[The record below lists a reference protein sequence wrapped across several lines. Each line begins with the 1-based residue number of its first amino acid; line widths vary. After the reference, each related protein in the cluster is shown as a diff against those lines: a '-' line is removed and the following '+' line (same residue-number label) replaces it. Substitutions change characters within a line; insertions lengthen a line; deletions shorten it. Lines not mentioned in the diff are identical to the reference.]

1 MGGPCRFIFGG
12 LVDPIDSGG
21 QFGLGDSVD
30 GSSQTSGASVR
41 EISMGGPRISSGS
54 SNVGMDVCVVKGM
67 GVVG

>member
-1 MGGPCRFIFGG
+1 MGGPCKFIFGG

-21 QFGLGDSVD
+21 SFGLGDSVG
-30 GSSQTSGASVR
+30 GSSRISGASVR

-54 SNVGMDVCVVKGM
+54 SNVGVEVYVVKGM